1 MIIVKKA
8 ILTPN
13 PYRDK
18 NFQTVREAQSVLKEA
33 GMDVRICLPFEV
45 DRSYELPKD
54 IRFSRLDRELPG
66 ASVVICFGGDGTIL
80 HMAKAATRHGIPIL
94 GVNIG
99 TMGFMAE
106 LESGEL
112 HLLARLAEGDFKIDK
127 RMMLDVT
134 VHRDRD
140 IIFHDICLNDA
151 AITKGAIARIVH
163 LSVKCDGT
171 QAMELGGDG
180 VIISSPTGSTA
191 YSLSAGGPI
200 VEPDANSILVT
211 PICAHDVAARSLVV
225 SEKREITVEM
235 SPNARRNAFLSVDG
249 GKALRMNIG
258 DVATIRKSPLVTK
271 LVRLKERSFYDV
283 INMKF
288 KNGRG
293 DLG

>member
-1 MIIVKKA
+1 MKKA

-18 NFQTVREAQSVLKEA
+18 NFQTVREAARVLREA
-33 GMDVRICLPFEV
+33 GMEVKLCLPFEV
-45 DRSYELPKD
+45 DKSYELPKD
-54 IRFSRLDRELPG
+54 LKFSRLDREIQN
-66 ASVVICFGGDGTIL
+66 ASVVVCFGGDGTIL
-80 HMAKAATRHGIPIL
+80 HMAKAATKHGIPIL

-106 LESGEL
+106 LESSEL
-112 HLLARLAEGDFKIDK
+112 DQLARLANDDYKIDK

-163 LSVKCDGT
+163 LDVKCDGT
-171 QAMELGGDG
+171 MAMELGGDG
-180 VIISSPTGSTA
+180 VIVSTPTGSTA

-200 VEPDANSILVT
+200 VEPDATSMLIT

-225 SEKREITVEM
+225 SEKREITVAM
-235 SPNARRNAFLSVDG
+235 SINARRNAFLSVDG

-271 LVRLKERSFYDV
+271 LVRLKDRSFYDV

-288 KNGRG
+288 KNGKG
-293 DLG
+293 DVG

>member
-1 MIIVKKA
+1 MCMKKA

-13 PYRDK
+13 PYRDT
-18 NFQTVREAQSVLKEA
+18 NFQTVREAAAVLKEA
-33 GMDVRICLPFEV
+33 GMEVRMCLPFEV
-45 DRSYELPKD
+45 DKNYELPKD
-54 IRFSRLDRELPG
+54 LKFYRLDRELPT

-106 LESGEL
+106 LECGEL
-112 HLLARLAEGDFKIDK
+112 GELARLATDDYKIDK

-151 AITKGAIARIVH
+151 AITKGASARIVH
-163 LSVKCDGT
+163 LNVKCDGT

-180 VIISSPTGSTA
+180 VIISTPTGSTA

-200 VEPDANSILVT
+200 VEPDANSILLT
-211 PICAHDVAARSLVV
+211 PICAHDVAARSMVV

-235 SPNARRNAFLSVDG
+235 SRNARRNAFLSVDG

-271 LVRLKERSFYDV
+271 LVRLKDRSFYDV

-288 KNGRG
+288 KNVRG
-293 DLG
+293 D

>member
-1 MIIVKKA
+1 MKKA

-13 PYRDK
+13 PYRDT
-18 NFQTVREAQSVLKEA
+18 NFQTVREAAAVMKEA
-33 GMDVRICLPFEV
+33 GMEVRMCLPFEV
-45 DRSYELPKD
+45 DKNYELPKD
-54 IRFSRLDRELPG
+54 LKFSRLDRELPS

-106 LESGEL
+106 LECGEL
-112 HLLARLAEGDFKIDK
+112 GELARLASDDYKIDK

-163 LSVKCDGT
+163 LNVKCDGT

-180 VIISSPTGSTA
+180 VIISTPTGSTA

-200 VEPDANSILVT
+200 VEPDANSILLT
-211 PICAHDVAARSLVV
+211 PICAHDVAARSMVV

-235 SPNARRNAFLSVDG
+235 SRNARRNAFLSVDG

-271 LVRLKERSFYDV
+271 LVRLKDRSFYDV

-288 KNGRG
+288 KNVRG
-293 DLG
+293 D